1 MDAEEAQE
9 GTVSREKELEI
20 LKQESEIPIEELLEN
35 LPPEMLE
42 DRSEESG
49 SEESD
54 ESPDEEESEPSK
66 YELFSDKLLCFI
78 EAMTSLLVRK
88 ELHVSHCMNLVEVLH
103 LLAFCGQLVCICDRP
118 RENQQKG
125 DDTGTL
131 F

>member
-1 MDAEEAQE
+1 MPRKKKTNNIETQTDELDDEETMDAEEAQE

-66 YELFSDKLLCFI
+66 YELFLD
-78 EAMTSLLVRK
+78 
-88 ELHVSHCMNLVEVLH
+88 
-103 LLAFCGQLVCICDRP
+103 QL
-118 RENQQKG
+118 
-125 DDTGTL
+125 
-131 F
+131 